1 MFYKVAFSSNAL
13 GKIIYCEM
21 KFQLKNTMLP
31 IHHEANGRC
40 KYGIS
45 YLHLTCG
52 VTNSNLLLKSP
63 DQSLKE

>member
-45 YLHLTCG
+45 CQGKHHSVQPCPVGLPTVTCC
-52 VTNSNLLLKSP
+52 
-63 DQSLKE
+63 